1 MTFIRGANGANQPG
15 LRICQKPNRVGIER
29 NLRPVF
35 FAVAGYAFEQ
45 FLAFLRW
52 IDADTE
58 DLNFSFEVAL
68 PLVDKGRHLGPAP
81 GSPTAAIKKYNGRRS
96 LREGRWKFDRRPVDV
111 LEFGGRKFVAAF

>member
-35 FAVAGYAFEQ
+35 FAVAGDAFEQ
-45 FLAFLRW
+45 FPAFLRW
-52 IDADTE
+52 IDTDTK
-58 DLNFSFEVAL
+58 DLNFSFEVTL

-81 GSPTAAIKKYNGRRS
+81 GSPSAAIKKEHRR
-96 LREGRWKFDRRPVDV
+96 RGMGEYRGEFYRHAVDIV
-111 LEFGGRKFVAAF
+111 